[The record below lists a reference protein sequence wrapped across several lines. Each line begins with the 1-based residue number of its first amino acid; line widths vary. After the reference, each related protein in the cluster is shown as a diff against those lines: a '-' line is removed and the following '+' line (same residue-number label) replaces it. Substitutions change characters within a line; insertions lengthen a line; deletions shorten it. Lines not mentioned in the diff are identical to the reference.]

1 MVGSAKKTPTNVK
14 KQGTLFSFFSKK
26 PASSPDSSQD
36 NDKIRASTNARPPPV
51 TATSVSSLSSHC
63 SSKSKRGDDANQA
76 TAKQSIKR
84 TEEQQATAGEKISIE
99 SSKKGK
105 LLDKVQ
111 VGTAISV
118 YWPDD
123 NEYYNAKVTAKKRE
137 PSGNSN
143 VVTLLYEDGEVETI
157 DLKHEVFKILENG
170 VSPPASQETA
180 ASTKTVRKRKV
191 IHESEEEEFEDE
203 SEEDEEDSE
212 EEFVVGDDDS
222 NGDDDED
229 DSEAMDVTDEDMEES
244 SSSNRKKKSVPT
256 RKRLCVTS
264 IQSPNASQRSNQ
276 KNTFAGKK
284 HSAASFITPPPNSK
298 SITASTKSNSFASF
312 ASDSSMKKK
321 SYLSEQ
327 QKVTPMSQLSPPSS
341 SNKQSYSTKS
351 NVSFPLNGVVNQAGT
366 HYHNHFKFLKPDNIR
381 DAEGHP
387 ASHPDYNCRTLKVDY
402 REMEQVTG
410 SKLTPASQQWW
421 ELKSQY
427 ADTILLFKTG
437 KFYEIFHMD
446 ADVAVQVLGF
456 SYMKGPV
463 AHAGFP
469 EIGYGGFAEKLVR
482 AGYKVARVEQT
493 ETPDMLKERKS
504 NSKKGAKKPMVVN
517 REVCSIVSSGT
528 RTFCYMD
535 DVSALDGDHGNFGI
549 GPLLAIKEIIIED
562 NNNFTDNNEDRDCAR
577 PVCEYGITVVDAA
590 TGVVTLGQF
599 ADDILRSRMNTLLT
613 RFSPSEVLVE
623 SGSTGVSKTLMSLL
637 QSMKTSILPSC
648 MIEKIHETESFPQSN
663 AIDADVRSYL
673 QRPSQHVK
681 PWHKDETLRELH
693 RRGYYPRA
701 SKNQNTSSPH
711 EGISRW
717 PEVLKACVEGGADL
731 ALSAFGATLFYL
743 QRSLIDDDILSLG
756 IVKAYIPPDP
766 ASISESR
773 TTDNEKHSV
782 PLSLSEVAS
791 EQQRQEDGTDLH
803 DTPVFASNECAVSM
817 ESEISH
823 LSLDGTTIANLEI
836 LANSHSNT
844 LSGSLWSK
852 INFTKSPFG
861 SRLLRAWLLRPLF
874 RKSDIDRRAD
884 AVEELVSGAAAAA
897 MSEARNVLS
906 KCGDIERL
914 LSRVH
919 SMGGNGKNGSN
930 NYHPNERS
938 VLYET
943 VIHTKRKVGD
953 FSKLLNGLRA
963 LSLIPEIFDGIEIKS
978 ALLTRI
984 VRTTDDGGLFP
995 SKLTEALD
1003 WFFDNFDCKKAA
1015 DGLFEP
1021 ARGMDE
1027 EYDFALESINRIK
1040 QELEDYKNEMCSSVL
1055 KPSHLAKKEWAY
1067 VNVKIDSKDKYII
1080 ELPIYVQVPGD
1091 FIVKGKRGKGAK
1103 QVNKYRTPV
1112 VERLVEELERAY
1124 DVMKAGKARGMQLVF
1139 AKFDSMRTL
1148 WASAA
1153 QASAMIDA
1161 LGSLAQASSKAG
1173 YSRPFIKDC
1182 SADDSPS
1189 ISIVQGRHPCVEFT
1203 HSGGDFIPND
1213 LEMGYTKADEGANIL
1228 LLSGPNM
1235 GGKSTLLRQTCLIA
1249 ILAQIGCFVPA
1260 EKCVLTPF
1268 DRIFTRLGA
1277 SDRILLGQSTFF
1289 VELAETA
1296 AALRGATRR
1305 SLVIMDELG
1314 RGTSTFDGTAIA
1326 SAAVKHLLERNRCI
1340 SLFATHYH
1348 SLLED
1353 WKGKPGVRLGHME
1366 CIVEE
1371 IESNVDVP
1379 GGNPKESNIT
1389 FLYTLGKGGCPKS
1402 FGINVARLAGLP
1414 EEVLQKA
1421 KNVSLNFEDSINMF
1435 NANNRDAHE
1444 SLPERV
1450 RDAMNHDDW
1459 SLVEK
1464 LWDSVQ

>member
-1 MVGSAKKTPTNVK
+1 
-14 KQGTLFSFFSKK
+14 
-26 PASSPDSSQD
+26 
-36 NDKIRASTNARPPPV
+36 V
-51 TATSVSSLSSHC
+51 TTS
-63 SSKSKRGDDANQA
+63 
-76 TAKQSIKR
+76 QSIKR
-84 TEEQQATAGEKISIE
+84 KEKASIGLSKQEQ
-99 SSKKGK
+99 
-105 LLDKVQ
+105 LLSMVQ

-123 NEYYNAKVTAKKRE
+123 DEYYNAKVTSKKRE

-157 DLKHEVFKILENG
+157 DLTHEVFKILDKDA
-170 VSPPASQETA
+170 SPSASQESAT
-180 ASTKTVRKRKV
+180 SSKLERKRKI
-191 IHESEEEEFEDE
+191 IHESEEEEFEPE
-203 SEEDEEDSE
+203 SEDDEEDSE
-212 EEFVVGDDDS
+212 EEFVVEDNDS
-222 NGDDDED
+222 NGDYDED
-229 DSEAMDVTDEDMEES
+229 DSEAMDVTDEDAEDS
-244 SSSNRKKKSVPT
+244 SSSNRKKKSVPA

-264 IQSPNASQRSNQ
+264 IQSPNELKRSNQ
-276 KNTFAGKK
+276 KNSITDKR
-284 HSAASFITPPPNSK
+284 HSSASFITPPPN
-298 SITASTKSNSFASF
+298 TKSNVGVAKSNSLASF
-312 ASDSSMKKK
+312 ASDSSMKNKK
-321 SYLSEQ
+321 TSYLSEQ

-341 SNKQSYSTKS
+341 ANKRSSSTKFTIP
-351 NVSFPLNGVVNQAGT
+351 FPLNGVVNQAGT
-366 HYHNHFKFLKPDNIR
+366 HYHNHFAFLQPENIR
-381 DAEGHP
+381 DAEGRP

-402 REMEQVTG
+402 QEMERVTG

-421 ELKSQY
+421 DLKSQY
-427 ADTILLFKTG
+427 ADAILLFKTG

-469 EIGYGGFAEKLVR
+469 EVGYGVFAEKLVK

-493 ETPDMLKERKS
+493 ETPEMLKERKN
-504 NSKKGAKKPMVVN
+504 NSRKGAKKPMVVN

-535 DVSALDGDHGNFGI
+535 DVCALDGDNGNCGI
-549 GPLLAIKEIIIED
+549 GPLLAIKEIMTG
-562 NNNFTDNNEDRDCAR
+562 NNDTTTDSDEDRDCVR
-577 PVCEYGITVVDAA
+577 PVSEYGITVVDAA
-590 TGVVTLGQF
+590 TGVITVGQF
-599 ADDILRSRMNTLLT
+599 ADDVLRSRMNTLLT
-613 RFSPSEVLVE
+613 KFRPSEVLVG
-623 SGSTGVSKTLMSLL
+623 SGTAGASKTLISLL
-637 QSMKTSILPSC
+637 QSMKKSILPSC
-648 MIEKIHETESFPQSN
+648 KIEKVHATEIFPQSN
-663 AIDADVRSYL
+663 AIDADARSYL

-681 PWHKDETLRELH
+681 PWDKEETLRELH

-701 SKNQNTSSPH
+701 SKNSKTASPY
-711 EGISRW
+711 EGIGRW
-717 PEVLKACVEGGADL
+717 PDVLKACVQGGADL
-731 ALSAFGATLFYL
+731 ALSSFGATLFYL

-766 ASISESR
+766 ASISGSNI
-773 TTDNEKHSV
+773 TDNQSHSFPH
-782 PLSLSEVAS
+782 PLSDIAS
-791 EQQRQEDGTDLH
+791 KQQRQEDGTDAD
-803 DTPVFASNECAVSM
+803 DTPVFTSNECDISM
-817 ESEISH
+817 ESEINH

-836 LANSHSNT
+836 LTNSHSNT

-884 AVEELVSGAAAAA
+884 AVEELVHGAAAAA

-906 KCGDIERL
+906 KCGDLERL

-930 NYHPNERS
+930 AYHPNDRA

-943 VIHTKRKVGD
+943 AIHTKRKVGD

-963 LSLIPEIFDGIEIKS
+963 LSQIPEIFDGIEIKS

-984 VRTTDDGGLFP
+984 VRTTDRGGLFP
-995 SKLTEALD
+995 SKLGETLD
-1003 WFFDNFDCKKAA
+1003 WYFDNFDCKKAA

-1021 ARGMDE
+1021 TRGMDE
-1027 EYDFALESINRIK
+1027 EYDSACDSITRIK
-1040 QELEDYKNEMCSSVL
+1040 QELEDYKNEMCSCVL
-1055 KPSHLAKKEWAY
+1055 KPSHLAKKEWTY
-1067 VNVKIDSKDKYII
+1067 VNVKVDSKDKYII
-1080 ELPIYVQVPGD
+1080 ELPIHIQVPGD

-1173 YSRPFIKDC
+1173 YTRPIIKDC
-1182 SADDSPS
+1182 AVDDSPS
-1189 ISIVQGRHPCVEFT
+1189 INIMQGRHPCVEFT

-1213 LEMGYTKADEGANIL
+1213 LEMGSCKPDEEGAKIL

-1326 SAAVKHLLERNRCI
+1326 SAAVKHLIERNRCI

-1366 CIVEE
+1366 CVVEE
-1371 IESNVDVP
+1371 TESAGGAHDVY
-1379 GGNPKESNIT
+1379 PKESNIT
-1389 FLYTLGKGGCPKS
+1389 FLYTLGEGGCPKS

-1421 KNVSLNFEDSINMF
+1421 KNISLTFEDSMNILS
-1435 NANNRDAHE
+1435 AAHHDAQL
-1444 SLPERV
+1444 SLTERV
-1450 RDAMNHDDW
+1450 KDAVNNDDW

-1464 LWDSVQ
+1464 LWDSLQ

>member
-1 MVGSAKKTPTNVK
+1 MVGSAKTAAKSAK

-26 PASSPDSSQD
+26 PVSSPASSHDD
-36 NDKIRASTNARPPPV
+36 NDKANTKNIAGPTTV
-51 TATSVSSLSSHC
+51 IATSVSSFSSNSSGADTNKNNQVTSNHQSLIDTSKQERLLSM
-63 SSKSKRGDDANQA
+63 
-76 TAKQSIKR
+76 IK
-84 TEEQQATAGEKISIE
+84 
-99 SSKKGK
+99 
-105 LLDKVQ
+105 

-123 NEYYNAKVTAKKRE
+123 DEYYNAKVTAKKRQ
-137 PSGNSN
+137 PSENSN
-143 VVTLLYEDGEVETI
+143 VVTLLYDDGEVETL
-157 DLKHEVFKILENG
+157 DLTHEAFKILDKDE
-170 VSPPASQETA
+170 SPSGSQLE
-180 ASTKTVRKRKV
+180 RKRKI
-191 IHESEEEEFEDE
+191 IHESEEEEFEDD
-203 SEEDEEDSE
+203 SEEEEFDDESE
-212 EEFVVGDDDS
+212 EEFVAEDNDSSDDD
-222 NGDDDED
+222 DDGVFET
-229 DSEAMDVTDEDMEES
+229 MDVTDEDMEENLS
-244 SSSNRKKKSVPT
+244 MSRKKKSST
-256 RKRLCVTS
+256 SRKRLCVTS
-264 IQSPNASQRSNQ
+264 IQSPNEVKKSYQ
-276 KNTFAGKK
+276 KCSSMDKK
-284 HSAASFITPPPNSK
+284 HSTPSFITPPPN
-298 SITASTKSNSFASF
+298 TKSVIGGAKLNSFASF
-312 ASDSSMKKK
+312 ASDSSMKK
-321 SYLSEQ
+321 SGLSGQ
-327 QKVTPMSQLSPPSS
+327 QKVTPMSQLSPSDS
-341 SNKQSYSTKS
+341 SNKRSSSTKF
-351 NVSFPLNGVVNQAGT
+351 NIPFPLNGVVNQAGT
-366 HYHNHFKFLKPDNIR
+366 HYHNHFQFLRPENIR
-381 DAEGHP
+381 DGEGRP
-387 ASHPDYNCRTLKVDY
+387 MSHPDYNCRTLKVDY
-402 REMEQVTG
+402 QEMERVTG

-421 ELKSQY
+421 ELKAQY

-446 ADVAVQVLGF
+446 ADIAAQVLGF
-456 SYMKGPV
+456 TYMKGAV

-469 EIGYGGFAEKLVR
+469 EVGYGGFAEKLVK

-493 ETPDMLKERKS
+493 ETPEMLKERKN

-535 DVSALDGDHGNFGI
+535 DVSALDGDNGNCGI
-549 GPLLAIKEIIIED
+549 GPLLSIKETIFENNDTANDSDED
-562 NNNFTDNNEDRDCAR
+562 EVRAR

-590 TGVVTLGQF
+590 TGVITLGQF
-599 ADDILRSRMNTLLT
+599 ADDVLRSRMNTLLT
-613 RFSPSEVLVE
+613 NFRPSEVLVE
-623 SGSTGVSKTLMSLL
+623 SGSAGVSKTLLSLL
-637 QSMKTSILPSC
+637 QSVKKSILPSC
-648 MIEKIHETESFPQSN
+648 IIEKVHETETFPQSN

-681 PWHKDETLRELH
+681 PWDKEETLRELH
-693 RRGYYPRA
+693 RRGYYPRS
-701 SKNQNTSSPH
+701 SKNANMSSPH
-711 EGISRW
+711 EGTGRW
-717 PEVLKACVEGGADL
+717 PDVLKACILGGADL
-731 ALSAFGATLFYL
+731 ALSSFGAALFYL
-743 QRSLIDDDILSLG
+743 QRSLIDEDILSLG

-766 ASISESR
+766 ASISGSETKESQS
-773 TTDNEKHSV
+773 HSSAH
-782 PLSLSEVAS
+782 SLTEIAS
-791 EQQRQEDGTDLH
+791 EQQRKEDGTDAH
-803 DTPVFASNECAVSM
+803 GTPVFTSNECDVSM
-817 ESEISH
+817 ESDISH

-844 LSGSLWSK
+844 VSGSLWSK

-897 MSEARNVLS
+897 MSEARAALS
-906 KCGDIERL
+906 KCGDLERL

-919 SMGGNGKNGSN
+919 SMGGNGKNGSGT
-930 NYHPNERS
+930 YHPNERA

-943 VIHTKRKVGD
+943 AIHTKRKVGD

-963 LSLIPEIFDGIEIKS
+963 LSQIPETFDGIEINS
-978 ALLTRI
+978 ALLTRV
-984 VRTTDDGGLFP
+984 VRTTDRGGLFP
-995 SKLTEALD
+995 SKLDETLD
-1003 WFFDNFDCKKAA
+1003 WYFDNFDCKKAA

-1021 ARGMDE
+1021 ARGMDDD
-1027 EYDFALESINRIK
+1027 YDYACDSINRIK
-1040 QELEDYKNEMCSSVL
+1040 QELEEYKNEMCSSVL
-1055 KPSHLAKKEWAY
+1055 KPSHQAKREWTY
-1067 VNVKIDSKDKYII
+1067 VNVKVDSKDKYII
-1080 ELPIYVQVPGD
+1080 ELPINIQVPGD

-1124 DVMKAGKARGMQLVF
+1124 DVMKAGTARGMQLVF
-1139 AKFDSMRTL
+1139 AKFDSQRTL

-1161 LGSLAQASSKAG
+1161 LGSLAYASSKAG
-1173 YSRPFIKDC
+1173 YTRPVIKDC
-1182 SADDSPS
+1182 PIDGSPS
-1189 ISIVQGRHPCVEFT
+1189 ISIIQGRHPCVEFT
-1203 HSGGDFIPND
+1203 HSGDDFIPND
-1213 LEMGYTKADEGANIL
+1213 LTMGSIQPDEEGAKIL

-1260 EKCVLTPF
+1260 EKCALTPF

-1296 AALRGATRR
+1296 AALRGANRR

-1326 SAAVKHLLERNRCI
+1326 SAAVKHLVERNRCI

-1371 IESNVDVP
+1371 FEARSYGDVP
-1379 GGNPKESNIT
+1379 DEDPKESNIT
-1389 FLYTLGKGGCPKS
+1389 FLYTLGEGGCPKS

-1414 EEVLQKA
+1414 EEVLRKA
-1421 KNVSLNFEDSINMF
+1421 KNISLNFEQSMNSSSANHSDSQLSI
-1435 NANNRDAHE
+1435 RTKVKDA
-1444 SLPERV
+1444 V
-1450 RDAMNHDDW
+1450 NHDDW
-1459 SLVEK
+1459 SLIEK
-1464 LWDSVQ
+1464 LW